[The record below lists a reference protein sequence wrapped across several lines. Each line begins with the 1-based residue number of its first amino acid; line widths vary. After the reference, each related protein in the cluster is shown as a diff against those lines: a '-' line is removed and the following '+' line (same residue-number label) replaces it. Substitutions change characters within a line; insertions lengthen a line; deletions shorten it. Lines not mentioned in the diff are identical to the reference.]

1 MRTDQE
7 KERGIHMRFIRQC
20 KAMPVLLAML
30 LLCSLVL
37 SSGAESSGP
46 EYDIGSLNYELVW
59 ADEFD
64 TDGEPD
70 PARWAFDIGGGG
82 WGNGE
87 MQYYMSSGNAAVE
100 NGTLSIELRKQ
111 KRGTCSYT
119 SARMVTRDIADWL
132 YCKIEVSAKLPSG
145 KGTWP
150 AIWMLPTDRAYG
162 DWPASG
168 EIDIMEHVG
177 YDPDVIVQSIHT
189 TNTHGDSASNNSTNV
204 PGVREGFH
212 VYGMEWLPDRIIFS
226 IDGEQTYVYEKPE
239 TDEGKRASDSW
250 PFDQRMHLLLN
261 LAFGGTWGGS
271 MGIDEKCLP
280 ATLEVDYVRVYQS
293 PEIMALTGQ

>member
-1 MRTDQE
+1 MQ
-7 KERGIHMRFIRQC
+7 FIRQF
-20 KAMPVLLAML
+20 KELSILLAFL
-30 LLCSLVL
+30 LLCGLAL
-37 SSGAESSGP
+37 PSGAESAGT
-46 EYDIGSLNYELVW
+46 EYDLSSLNYELVW

-64 TDGEPD
+64 TDGPPD
-70 PARWAFDIGGGG
+70 PDRWAFDVGGSG

-87 MQYYMSSGNAAVE
+87 LQYYMPNGNAEIE
-100 NGTLSIELRKQ
+100 NGILSIELRKG
-111 KRGTCSYT
+111 KRGTCNCT
-119 SARMVTRDIADWL
+119 SARMVTRGISDWL
-132 YCKIEVSAKLPSG
+132 YCRIEVRAKVPSG

-150 AIWMLPTDRAYG
+150 AIWMLPTDRVYG

-189 TNTHGDSASNNSTNV
+189 ANTHGNDASNRSTTV
-204 PGVREGFH
+204 PGAREEFH
-212 VYGMEWLPDRIIFS
+212 IYGMEWLPDRIIFT

-239 TDEGKRASDSW
+239 AAEEKRASDSW

-280 ATLEVDYVRVYQS
+280 ARFDVDYVRVYQS

>member
-1 MRTDQE
+1 MDRT
-7 KERGIHMRFIRQC
+7 KLI
-20 KAMPVLLAML
+20 PVLLVLL
-30 LLCSLVL
+30 LLCGLVPA
-37 SSGAESSGP
+37 SCAESVSP
-46 EYDIGSLNYELVW
+46 VYDISRLNYELVW

-64 TDGEPD
+64 TDGLPD
-70 PARWAFDIGGGG
+70 PSRWAFNVGGGG

-87 MQYYMSSGNAAVE
+87 LQYYMPKGNASVE
-100 NGTLSIELRKQ
+100 NGVLIIEARKE
-111 KRGTCSYT
+111 KRGTCSYS
-119 SARMVTRDIADWL
+119 SARMITRDIADWL
-132 YCKIEVSAKLPSG
+132 YCRIEVRAKLPSG

-150 AIWMLPTDRAYG
+150 AIWMLPTDGVYG

-189 TNTHGDSASNNSTNV
+189 ANTHGDSASNRSTKV
-204 PGVREGFH
+204 PGVREDFH
-212 VYGMEWLPDRIIFS
+212 TYGMEWLPDRIIFS
-226 IDGEQTYVYEKPE
+226 VDGEQTYVYEKPE
-239 TDEGKRASDSW
+239 AAEEERSSDSW

-280 ATLEVDYVRVYQS
+280 ARFEVDYVRVYQS

>member
-1 MRTDQE
+1 M
-7 KERGIHMRFIRQC
+7 KFIREG
-20 KAMPVLLAML
+20 KLTAVLLIL
-30 LLCSLVL
+30 LFLCSLVPVCV
-37 SSGAESSGP
+37 AEP
-46 EYDIGSLNYELVW
+46 ANMEYDIDSLTYELVW

-70 PARWAFDIGGGG
+70 PERWGFNTGGGG

-87 MQYYMSSGNAAVE
+87 LQYYMPNGNALIE
-100 NGTLSIELRKQ
+100 NGVLTIEVKKQ

-132 YCKIEVSAKLPSG
+132 YCKIEARAKLPSG

-150 AIWMLPTDRAYG
+150 AIWMLPTDWAYG

-177 YDPDVIVQSIHT
+177 YDPDVIVQSVHT
-189 TNTHGDSASNNSTNV
+189 KRTHGGDASNMSTQI
-204 PGVREGFH
+204 PGARDEFH
-212 VYGMEWLPDRIIFS
+212 TYGMEWLPDRIIFS
-226 IDGEQTYVYEKPE
+226 IDGEETYTYQKPE
-239 TDEGKRASDSW
+239 TAEGERASDTW
-250 PFDQRMHLLLN
+250 PFDQRMHLLVN

-280 ATLEVDYVRVYQS
+280 AKLEVDYVRVYQS

>member
-1 MRTDQE
+1 ME
-7 KERGIHMRFIRQC
+7 FIRQG
-20 KAMPVLLAML
+20 KLTAILLVLL
-30 LLCSLVL
+30 LLCGLVPVC
-37 SSGAESSGP
+37 GAESDGP
-46 EYDIGSLNYELVW
+46 EYDIHQLTYELVW

-70 PARWAFDIGGGG
+70 PEHWGFDAGGGG

-87 MQYYMSSGNAAVE
+87 LQYYMSKGNASVE
-100 NGTLSIELRKQ
+100 NGVLTIETRKQ

-119 SARMVTRDIADWL
+119 SARMVTRGIGDWL
-132 YCKIEVSAKLPSG
+132 YCKIEARAKLPSG

-150 AIWMLPTDRAYG
+150 AIWMLPTDWVYG

-177 YDPDVIVQSIHT
+177 YDPDVIVQSVHT
-189 TNTHGDSASNNSTNV
+189 KKTHGNDASNLSTLV
-204 PGVREGFH
+204 PGVREEFH
-212 VYGMEWLPDRIIFS
+212 TYGMEWLPDRIIFS
-226 IDGEQTYVYEKPE
+226 IDGEETYTYLKPE
-239 TDEGKRASDSW
+239 AAEGENASDTW
-250 PFDQRMHLLLN
+250 PFDQRMHLLVN

-280 ATLEVDYVRVYQS
+280 AQLEVDYVRVYQS
-293 PEIMALTGQ
+293 QEIMALTGQ